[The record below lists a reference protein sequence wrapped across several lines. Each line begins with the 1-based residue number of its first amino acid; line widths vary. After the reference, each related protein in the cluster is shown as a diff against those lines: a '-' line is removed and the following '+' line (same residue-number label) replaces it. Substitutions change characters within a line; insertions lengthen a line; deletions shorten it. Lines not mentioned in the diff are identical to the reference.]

1 VTGIAIYVGIVG
13 IFFCVIRLCIYRINV
28 RRLVCRSRR
37 SVLGDWYRLPGYGL
51 WFIER
56 DEMGMDNY
64 HHIPHTTFSVKVI
77 SPLKVTLV
85 VTIPLVSKVINY
97 IIEYWKKEEIT
108 MVRVK
113 AQKQVRVLI

>member
-1 VTGIAIYVGIVG
+1 
-13 IFFCVIRLCIYRINV
+13 
-28 RRLVCRSRR
+28 
-37 SVLGDWYRLPGYGL
+37 
-51 WFIER
+51 
-56 DEMGMDNY
+56 MDNY

-97 IIEYWKKEEIT
+97 IIEYWKEEMT

-113 AQKQVRVLI
+113 APKQKSINLVN